1 MTRRSSRAMCA
12 RGWARRRIRSPGLD
26 GKAYS
31 NLSEMCVIGDDSG
44 AIGLGGVMG
53 GESTGCSIDT
63 VDVFIESAYFDA
75 NRTARTGRAT
85 GIISDARFRNERG
98 IDPHSCVD
106 RDRAGDAADP

>member
-1 MTRRSSRAMCA
+1 
-12 RGWARRRIRSPGLD
+12 
-26 GKAYS
+26 
-31 NLSEMCVIGDDSG
+31 MCVIADDSG
-44 AIGLGGVMG
+44 AIGIGGVMG

-98 IDPHSCVD
+98 IDPHSCVEGIELATKLILEACGGEPL
-106 RDRAGDAADP
+106 RSSSRERFPRAQRLSLSSRAT